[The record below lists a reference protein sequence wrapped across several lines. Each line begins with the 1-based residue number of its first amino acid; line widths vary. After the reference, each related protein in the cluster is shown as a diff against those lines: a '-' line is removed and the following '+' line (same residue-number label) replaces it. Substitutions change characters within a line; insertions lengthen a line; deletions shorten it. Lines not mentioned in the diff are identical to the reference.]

1 MKFKDYQ
8 FRGHKIQ
15 QDQKSLPHPYQQ
27 ELEEFDNEVTLT
39 DYSTKAVIPQKY
51 AGLDNTPFMYVDTE
65 ELLVQMRNHLSDESV
80 KEIAVDLEHH
90 NFRSYQGFTCLMQ
103 VSTRFRD
110 FIVDT
115 LKLRQTIGTYLRPIF
130 ADPAKIKVLHG
141 SDSDIEWLQKDF
153 SIYVVNLFDTGQASR
168 VLQHKSFS
176 LAFLLQNYCSV
187 LADKKYQLADWRQR
201 PIPSEMLRYA
211 REDTH
216 FLLYIYDM
224 MRNEL
229 IERGKQ
235 ANVHNPLQMLKQT
248 LHKSNALCLKTY
260 EKPLTKDFNYFMI
273 VGRNRT
279 LQTLAEISTLKAV
292 LKWRDYIARLEDES
306 VGYVMPNH
314 VLFQIC
320 KDLPLTLNELRDSC
334 RTNMTPVIT
343 KYADELI
350 KLIAEKVNKAKN
362 YGSKSHVK
370 FDEG

>member
-1 MKFKDYQ
+1 M
-8 FRGHKIQ
+8 
-15 QDQKSLPHPYQQ
+15 
-27 ELEEFDNEVTLT
+27 
-39 DYSTKAVIPQKY
+39 
-51 AGLDNTPFMYVDTE
+51 
-65 ELLVQMRNHLSDESV
+65 
-80 KEIAVDLEHH
+80 
-90 NFRSYQGFTCLMQ
+90 
-103 VSTRFRD
+103 
-110 FIVDT
+110 
-115 LKLRQTIGTYLRPIF
+115 
-130 ADPAKIKVLHG
+130 HG

-229 IERGKQ
+229 LERGKQ